1 MNLYSKKSSK
11 ISILDA
17 KIVKQKLRSVTR
29 AIYVFKTILEISY
42 LVSYIISGTKY
53 MTLLKLATKVY
64 FRGKITRL
72 FF

>member
-29 AIYVFKTILEISY
+29 AIYVFKAILEISY
-42 LVSYIISGTKY
+42 LVSYIFSGTKY

-64 FRGKITRL
+64 FRGKKTRL